1 MCKEMPYILFVGA
14 KLPTKSNQ
22 LNQGK
27 YTMTKSEAFE
37 IKKTVQYFAAGLG
50 PDYLARSLSALHRAA
65 RAQNTKRAI
74 EALATEHGV
83 RNHPEFLI
91 DHHGVKA
98 YHAHRAQA

>member
-1 MCKEMPYILFVGA
+1 
-14 KLPTKSNQ
+14 
-22 LNQGK
+22 
-27 YTMTKSEAFE
+27 MTKFEANE

-50 PDYLARSLSALHRAA
+50 PDYLARALSAIHRAA

-98 YHAHRAQA
+98 YHAYRAQA